1 MALCYFRPHES
12 ASDDR
17 TLGWVDRE
25 RRTVRALTGTLTD
38 LLRLHSAAR
47 RERITQMRQAAA
59 ISLGLDDV
67 MLFAPVDHQEVWAA
81 GVTYERSRDARQ
93 EESAVQDVYARVYDA
108 QRPEIFFKSAGWRC
122 VGPWEPIGIRA
133 DSDWNV
139 PEPELTL
146 VLDAHGDI
154 AGVTVGNDVSS
165 RSIEGENPLYLPQ
178 AKTYTA
184 SAALGP
190 WIVLLDDV
198 ADLND
203 LRISMRIER
212 DAVVLFASTTS
223 TRHLHRTISDLTDAL
238 TDHLSHPDG
247 VFLMTGTGI
256 VPPAAF
262 TLQQDDVVWI
272 EIEGIGTITN
282 PVHRLSARARKA
294 TVTT

>member
-1 MALCYFRPHES
+1 MALCYFRPHGS
-12 ASDDR
+12 ASDER

-25 RRTVRALTGTLTD
+25 RGTVRALTGTLAD
-38 LLRLHSAAR
+38 LLRLRTDDRHA
-47 RERITQMRQAAA
+47 RITHMRQGAA

-67 MLFAPVDHQEVWAA
+67 ILFAPVDRQEVWAA

-108 QRPEIFFKSAGWRC
+108 ERPEIFFKSAGWRC

-146 VLDAHGDI
+146 VLDTHGEI
-154 AGVTVGNDVSS
+154 AGVTIGNDVSS

-190 WIVLLDDV
+190 WIVLRDEV
-198 ADLND
+198 PDLND
-203 LRISMRIER
+203 LQISMRIER
-212 DAVVLFASTTS
+212 DSVVLFASTTS
-223 TRHLHRTISDLTDAL
+223 TSRLHRTFSDLTDAL
-238 TDHLSHPDG
+238 TAQLRHPDG

-256 VPPAAF
+256 VPPGAF
-262 TLQQDDVVWI
+262 SLQQEDVVWI
-272 EIEGIGTITN
+272 NIHGIGSLTN
-282 PVHRLSARARKA
+282 PVYRLSARKA
-294 TVTT
+294 PEHV